1 MFLIMILFIDKV
13 LNKVNLISLI
23 KMNDMCV
30 KILIYGF
37 SQIIEISDY
46 VLNYFIALIKYDI
59 VEWQWSMNVLQ
70 S

>member
-1 MFLIMILFIDKV
+1 MILFIDKV

-59 VEWQWSMNVLQ
+59 VE
-70 S
+70 